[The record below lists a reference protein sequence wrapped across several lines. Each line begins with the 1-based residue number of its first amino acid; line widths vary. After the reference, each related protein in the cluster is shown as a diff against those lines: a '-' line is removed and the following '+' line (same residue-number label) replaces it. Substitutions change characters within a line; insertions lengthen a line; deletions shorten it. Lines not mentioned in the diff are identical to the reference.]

1 MNTSRNIVP
10 DSEKNFLKRF
20 LTDIAWPA
28 MAGNVAWAFFT
39 VAIDPGCGGN
49 TLPRLGTLLVL
60 ALYLSAEWY
69 RITKVGAT
77 YLGLYFDLFLVICIV
92 WFAIATQANKGAP
105 GFALVVIFTAVG
117 IGHLCNV
124 WPPIGPGKGNFEFGL
139 VNLLVAAALSIA
151 LLVNSSW
158 QPWSN
163 LIAMG
168 TVLIFWLPLRN
179 GKTV

>member
-1 MNTSRNIVP
+1 MNTSCDVIP
-10 DSEKNFLKRF
+10 DGEKNFLKRF

-39 VAIDPGCGGN
+39 VAIDPGYGGN
-49 TLPRLGTLLVL
+49 TFPRLGTLLVL

-77 YLGLYFDLFLVICIV
+77 YLGLCFDLFLVICIV

-105 GFALVVIFTAVG
+105 GFALVLIFTAVG
-117 IGHLCNV
+117 IGHLYSV
-124 WPPIGPGKGNFEFGL
+124 WPPTGPKQGNFEFGL
-139 VNLLVAAALSIA
+139 VNLLVAASLSIA
-151 LLVNSSW
+151 LLVSNSL
-158 QPWSN
+158 QPWVN

-168 TVLIFWLPLRN
+168 IVLIFWWPLRN